1 MEDAGFGAV
10 VVGIASAGD
19 GWVVAAASAWV
30 AGSAVAAVLEV
41 AERVGVACASRE
53 VVELGVAVAAAVGFA
68 IDAVDEDCVA
78 VGEFVAVAAG

>member
-10 VVGIASAGD
+10 VVGIASAVD

-30 AGSAVAAVLEV
+30 AGSAVGAVLEV

-53 VVELGVAVAAAVGFA
+53 VVELGVAVGFA

-78 VGEFVAVAAG
+78 VGEFVAVAVG